1 MSSQPSE
8 KLKMK
13 KILLVATLMSLSLS
27 SQAVEI
33 SCEQIETTAR
43 TIMDARQAGVPLK
56 SIIKIINDNE
66 VMKQIV
72 IQAYDSSK
80 YETDSYKKSAVEK
93 FANEYYVSCLKLK
106 LKEG

>member
-1 MSSQPSE
+1 MSNQPSE
-8 KLKMK
+8 KFKMK
-13 KILLVATLMSLSLS
+13 KILLAATLMSLSLS

-33 SCEQIETTAR
+33 NCEQIETTAR
-43 TIMDARQAGVPLK
+43 TIMNARQAGVPLK
-56 SIIKIINDNE
+56 SVIKIIDSNE

-106 LKEG
+106 LNKK